1 MSAHRWLMSAAVL
14 WVVTPVA
21 PDARA
26 GLFRCQRPDGSV
38 VYTDS
43 QATCPGARPHEPQA
57 TVQSVDIAESSRRL
71 APAPRTFAPAAGELA
86 EAQWRNKKQQAE
98 QELEQLT
105 LRASEIEPFITTCN
119 RGGYLWMKQDN
130 GLKKRIPCS
139 GLREHFAELESR
151 RTSLHEYLEHGIS
164 DECRRAGCL
173 PGWLR

>member
-1 MSAHRWLMSAAVL
+1 
-14 WVVTPVA
+14 
-21 PDARA
+21 
-26 GLFRCQRPDGSV
+26 
-38 VYTDS
+38 
-43 QATCPGARPHEPQA
+43 
-57 TVQSVDIAESSRRL
+57 L
-71 APAPRTFAPAAGELA
+71 APAPRTFAPAGGEST

>member
-1 MSAHRWLMSAAVL
+1 
-14 WVVTPVA
+14 
-21 PDARA
+21 
-26 GLFRCQRPDGSV
+26 
-38 VYTDS
+38 
-43 QATCPGARPHEPQA
+43 
-57 TVQSVDIAESSRRL
+57 L